1 MPLVAPALKQKL
13 EQAILAGLQRE
24 FAKESA
30 VDPTTYKR
38 MAAAIS
44 DIATVLVTAITTE
57 AEVLAGAPTAGGPA
71 SQVTV
76 GPSKIL

>member
-1 MPLVAPALKQKL
+1 MALVAPALKQKL

-24 FAKESA
+24 FAKEAA

-44 DIATVLVTAITTE
+44 DMATVLVTAITTE
-57 AEVLAGAPTAGGPA
+57 AEVLPGAPTAGSPA
-71 SQVTV
+71 AHVVT

>member
-1 MPLVAPALKQKL
+1 MALVAPALKQKL

-24 FAKESA
+24 FAKEAA

-57 AEVLAGAPTAGGPA
+57 AEVLPGIGTAGSPPA
-71 SQVTV
+71 HTSVTP
-76 GPSKIL
+76 GKIL